1 MRTETFSSKVDTWLA
16 LILAASALLAL
27 CGVGAATWAGKMSIA
42 ASVATVL
49 ITAGVPI
56 WIFATTRYDISN
68 EFLIVHSGPFRWSIP
83 LVEIK
88 SVTPTRSPLSSPA
101 LSLDRLRIEYG
112 QGRVVMISPSDKA
125 AFLRVLETHQRA
137 AV

>member
-1 MRTETFSSKVDTWLA
+1 MRTETFSSKVDTWLV

-27 CGVGAATWAGKMSIA
+27 CGVGAATWAGEMSIA

-49 ITAGVPI
+49 VTAGVPV

-68 EFLIVHSGPFRWSIP
+68 ESLIVRSGPFRWSIP

-125 AFLRVLETHQRA
+125 EFLRVLETHQRA